1 MVPDDF
7 TGYFAAAATAA
18 GALIGLLFVAA
29 SLRPET
35 VLGRGAPPAA
45 QAMAGSAFTALIN
58 SFFVSLIALV
68 PHTSLGFTAATMALI
83 SLYSTWRLHHEL
95 ARHEAAV
102 VQIVLALLAYLI
114 QLGFGIALAIH
125 PHDASFVYDVAY
137 VLIGSFAVALRRA
150 WSLMQGSHLPADQAS
165 RPPGQETSRPSGQ

>member
-35 VLGRGAPPAA
+35 VLGRSAPPAA

-58 SFFVSLIALV
+58 SFFVSLIALI
-68 PHTSLGFTAATMALI
+68 PNTSLGYTATVMALS
-83 SLYSTWRLHHEL
+83 SLYSTWRLHHQL
-95 ARHEAAV
+95 SRHETAAL
-102 VQIVLALLAYLI
+102 QIVLALLAYLT
-114 QLGFGIALAIH
+114 QLGLGIALAIH
-125 PHDASFVYDVAY
+125 PHDDSLVYDVAY

-150 WSLMQGSHLPADQAS
+150 WSLMQGSHLPANS
-165 RPPGQETSRPSGQ
+165 ESRPSDQ